1 MLGDIVLNP
10 RVPDIGRKCRLPQSL
25 FRGVDKGGSVVI
37 PKQERFKCKVST
49 VSISGLIEPLELEI
63 ELVIGANTSL
73 DDGPDLIEISQVA
86 RVKGS

>member
-1 MLGDIVLNP
+1 M
-10 RVPDIGRKCRLPQSL
+10 
-25 FRGVDKGGSVVI
+25 VI

-49 VSISGLIEPLELEI
+49 ASISGLIEKFELEI

-73 DDGPDLIEISQVA
+73 DDGTELIASSQVS